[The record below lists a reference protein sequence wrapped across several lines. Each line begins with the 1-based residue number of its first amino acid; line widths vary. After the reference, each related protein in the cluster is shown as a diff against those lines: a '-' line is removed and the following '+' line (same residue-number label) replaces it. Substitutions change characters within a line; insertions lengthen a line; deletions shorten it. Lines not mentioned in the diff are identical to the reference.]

1 MKKIILSAALAAM
14 IAVTVGANETSNKSL
29 CQSLAMGFG
38 NSYEH
43 TKKNIDPREYCG
55 EMVKGMNAKEN
66 LCTFEEL
73 TEGCVNQI
81 ASNQK
86 K

>member
-1 MKKIILSAALAAM
+1 MKKTILAGIL
-14 IAVTVGANETSNKSL
+14 IAVTVGANETPNKSL

-38 NSYEH
+38 NSYEM
-43 TKKNIDPREYCG
+43 TKKNIDPRGYCG
-55 EMVKGMNAKEN
+55 EIVKGMNAKEN

-73 TEGCVNQI
+73 TNGCVNQI
-81 ASNQK
+81 TLNQK